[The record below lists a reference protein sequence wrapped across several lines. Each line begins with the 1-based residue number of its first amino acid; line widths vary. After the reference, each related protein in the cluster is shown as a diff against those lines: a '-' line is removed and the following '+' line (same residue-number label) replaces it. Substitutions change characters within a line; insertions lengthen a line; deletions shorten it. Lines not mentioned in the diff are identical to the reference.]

1 MFFFPLLNFIFLII
15 LFRIHRQV
23 FWITTFIE
31 IIIHMIGFWYIYV
44 QFTRTDNQL
53 LYTLA
58 LTGIGF
64 IVVLFA
70 FFIAAFLNQKNY
82 SPHE

>member
-23 FWITTFIE
+23 FWVTTCIE
-31 IIIHMIGFWYIYV
+31 IGIHMVGFWYIYV
-44 QFTRTDNQL
+44 QFTRADNQL

-64 IVVLFA
+64 IVVLLA
-70 FFIAAFLNQKNY
+70 FFVAAFLNQKNY
-82 SPHE
+82 PPHE